1 MTWNR
6 EHVLN
11 SEEKLSDFSPVLSH
25 IPVQPLPVCQRFITD
40 RSRKAVRPSG
50 NVLPAVLDSRYMK

>member
-25 IPVQPLPVCQRFITD
+25 IPVQPLPVCQRLSLIAAERQCDQVEMYYLQYWT
-40 RSRKAVRPSG
+40 PG
-50 NVLPAVLDSRYMK
+50 T